1 MPEPLYGLPDTSQA
15 IFDRFRRVNLG
26 KSTSEDFEI
35 LGKHIESKKK
45 DIREARLK
53 LDMDGRKSPP
63 VCRQKRTFDSLLDI
77 LDGGWR

>member
-1 MPEPLYGLPDTSQA
+1 MPEPLYGLPDTSQE

-26 KSTSEDFEI
+26 KSPSEDVEI

-63 VCRQKRTFDSLLDI
+63 AFRQKRTFDSLLDI